1 MNDEYETLVINSF
14 KDCAKLSSSNIGERK
29 ILLDIRSVS
38 KHEDRRR
45 ILDLVTG
52 LCIGGNCQIRSINA
66 NGELLIIP
74 NNLMT

>member
-1 MNDEYETLVINSF
+1 MQNEFETLVMNSF
-14 KDCAKLSSSNIGERK
+14 EDCAKLSSSNIGERK

-52 LCIGGNCQIRSINA
+52 LCIGRNCQIRSINT
-66 NGELLIIP
+66 NGEFLIIP

>member
-1 MNDEYETLVINSF
+1 MQNEFETLVMNSF
-14 KDCAKLSSSNIGERK
+14 EDCAKLSSSNIGERK

-38 KHEDRRR
+38 KNEDRRR

-52 LCIGGNCQIRSINA
+52 LCIGRNCQIRSINT
-66 NGELLIIP
+66 NGEFLIIP

>member
-1 MNDEYETLVINSF
+1 MNDEYETLVMNSF

-38 KHEDRRR
+38 KNEDRRR

-52 LCIGGNCQIRSINA
+52 LCLGRNCQIRTINT
-66 NGELLIIP
+66 NGEFLIIP